1 MVFCCV
7 AILAMTGAVFGADA
21 EGTVRLYIDADRSG
35 AKAAGDAIEWGLR
48 TALSEVG
55 DRLGGFQAEI
65 VPLDHRGNS
74 RRSLRHLETF
84 ARDDRAL
91 ALFAGLHS
99 PPLLE
104 NRDYINRN
112 EILVLDPWAAA
123 GPITRPP
130 EGENWIFRLSI
141 DDARAGYVI
150 AREAVAEGF
159 RRPYL
164 LLEDTGWGKSNETTM
179 TRALAELGVEPVGV
193 EWFNWNL
200 GATGARIILRKIAD
214 TGADVVF
221 LVANAPE
228 GKTIAAAMAAL
239 PRQRRLPLR
248 SHWGI
253 TGGDFP
259 DVIDARMRAQ
269 IDLLFLQTRFSFIG
283 GPADPFSTGVLAAA
297 RQATPIRTAYD
308 IKAPTGFV
316 HAYDLTR
323 LLIAAVEQTGL
334 RGDVRADR
342 RRLRAA
348 LEGLE
353 KPVRGLIK
361 TYVKPFGP
369 YSSEMSAA
377 HEALGIGDFVMGRYG
392 EQGEILLPD

>member
-1 MVFCCV
+1 
-7 AILAMTGAVFGADA
+7 
-21 EGTVRLYIDADRSG
+21 
-35 AKAAGDAIEWGLR
+35 
-48 TALSEVG
+48 VG

-214 TGADVVF
+214 TGADV
-221 LVANAPE
+221 
-228 GKTIAAAMAAL
+228 
-239 PRQRRLPLR
+239 Q
-248 SHWGI
+248 
-253 TGGDFP
+253 
-259 DVIDARMRAQ
+259 
-269 IDLLFLQTRFSFIG
+269 
-283 GPADPFSTGVLAAA
+283 
-297 RQATPIRTAYD
+297 
-308 IKAPTGFV
+308 
-316 HAYDLTR
+316 
-323 LLIAAVEQTGL
+323 
-334 RGDVRADR
+334 
-342 RRLRAA
+342 
-348 LEGLE
+348 
-353 KPVRGLIK
+353 
-361 TYVKPFGP
+361 
-369 YSSEMSAA
+369 
-377 HEALGIGDFVMGRYG
+377 
-392 EQGEILLPD
+392 

>member
-1 MVFCCV
+1 M
-7 AILAMTGAVFGADA
+7 
-21 EGTVRLYIDADRSG
+21 
-35 AKAAGDAIEWGLR
+35 
-48 TALSEVG
+48 
-55 DRLGGFQAEI
+55 
-65 VPLDHRGNS
+65 
-74 RRSLRHLETF
+74 
-84 ARDDRAL
+84 
-91 ALFAGLHS
+91 
-99 PPLLE
+99 
-104 NRDYINRN
+104 
-112 EILVLDPWAAA
+112 
-123 GPITRPP
+123 
-130 EGENWIFRLSI
+130 
-141 DDARAGYVI
+141 
-150 AREAVAEGF
+150 
-159 RRPYL
+159 
-164 LLEDTGWGKSNETTM
+164 
-179 TRALAELGVEPVGV
+179 
-193 EWFNWNL
+193 
-200 GATGARIILRKIAD
+200 
-214 TGADVVF
+214 ADVVF

-392 EQGEILLPD
+392 EQGEILLHD